1 MFAVCLPL
9 NHFASPWGQR
19 SVRIHPRDKIGGVP
33 GMKVRTL
40 LRRFMGATVVGSFF
54 RDERLLK
61 ALLGQGLVRVL
72 DRDPTQ
78 LREPR
83 VVFGHGDRAAGPWY
97 ALTDEGTRFAQA
109 SAAAPLKRAT
119 AERKLREFIAR
130 VEQINQ
136 SDEYA
141 YRVARVVLFGS
152 YLTDAER
159 VNDIDL
165 AVEMV
170 PRWDGFNVGIQHQKE
185 QERVRLAPRHRTRN
199 ALAVKQ
205 WPWLEVLLF
214 LKARD
219 RAFSFHDMRDSIL
232 YGIAK
237 RVLYPSEGVT
247 S

>member
-1 MFAVCLPL
+1 M
-9 NHFASPWGQR
+9 
-19 SVRIHPRDKIGGVP
+19 RIDPRDKIGGVP
-33 GMKVRTL
+33 VMTVRTL
-40 LRRFMGATVVGSFF
+40 LRRFMSATVVGSFF

-61 ALLGQGLVRVL
+61 ALLGQELVRL
-72 DRDPTQ
+72 LHRDPTQ

-83 VVFGHGDRAAGPWY
+83 VVLGRGDRAAGPWY
-97 ALTDEGTRFAQA
+97 ELTDEGMRFAQA
-109 SAAAPLKRAT
+109 SAAAPLRRAT
-119 AERKLREFIAR
+119 AERKLHEFIAR

-141 YRVARVVLFGS
+141 YRVARVVVFGS
-152 YLTDAER
+152 YLTDVER

-165 AVEMV
+165 AVELV
-170 PRWDGFNVGIQHQKE
+170 PRWDGFNVGIQHRKE

-199 ALAVKQ
+199 ALAVEQ
-205 WPWLEVLLF
+205 WPWREVFLF

-237 RVLYPSEGVT
+237 RVLYPPEEVT

>member
-1 MFAVCLPL
+1 ME
-9 NHFASPWGQR
+9 
-19 SVRIHPRDKIGGVP
+19 VRR
-33 GMKVRTL
+33 L
-40 LRRFMGATVVGSFF
+40 LRGFMGATVVGAYF
-54 RDERLLK
+54 RDAGLLE
-61 ALLGQGLVRVL
+61 ALLAKGLVGTVY
-72 DRDPTQ
+72 RDPTQ
-78 LREPR
+78 LRQSR
-83 VVFGHGDRAAGPWY
+83 VVIGPGDRTAGPWY
-97 ALTDEGTRFAQA
+97 ELTDQGTRLAQA
-109 SAAAPLKRAT
+109 SAAVPLRRAT
-119 AERKLREFIAR
+119 AERKLREFMAR
-130 VEQINQ
+130 VEQVNQ
-136 SDEYA
+136 SEEFA
-141 YRVARVVLFGS
+141 YRVNRVVLFGS

-219 RAFSFHDMRDSIL
+219 RAFRFHDMRDSIL
-232 YGIAK
+232 HGIPK
-237 RVLYPSEGVT
+237 RVLYPSEEVT